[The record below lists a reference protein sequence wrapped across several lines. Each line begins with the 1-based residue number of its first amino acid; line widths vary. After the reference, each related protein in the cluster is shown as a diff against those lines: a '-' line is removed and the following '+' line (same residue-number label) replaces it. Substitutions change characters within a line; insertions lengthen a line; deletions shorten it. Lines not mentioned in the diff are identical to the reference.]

1 MDISGWK
8 LAGAIDYTF
17 RPGVVVPRFTS
28 FYVSPDVNAFRARTV
43 TPHGGQGLM
52 VQGNYK
58 GRLSARGELLQL
70 VDTTGR
76 VANSINYAGNPS
88 AAQQYLRV
96 TELMYHP
103 AAPPP
108 GLATNADEFEFIEL
122 KNTGPMAISLA
133 GVRFTNGIEFNF
145 TGSAVSSLAP
155 GASTLVVRNV
165 PAFTS
170 RYGSGLS
177 VAGQY
182 SGYLDNKGE
191 NIRLE
196 DASGEKI
203 LDFNYDN
210 QWYPITDGAGF
221 SLVIVNET
229 APWDTWGLKSS
240 WRPSGSFGGSPG
252 QVDLAAGS
260 QPGILITEALTHTN
274 LPALDQIEVFNPT
287 TNAVDINGW
296 YLTDDFLTPGKFRI
310 HGRAPRADR
319 PSDVLPA
326 GARCRSSARP
336 PLARPHR
343 T

>member
-1 MDISGWK
+1 MVLRKPQRLRLHRQCQPARRLALERAGDMQYVRGTVALNPASGTQAEEYIELYTPNNFELDTSGWK

-17 RPGVVVPRFTS
+17 RPAVVVPRFTS

-103 AAPPP
+103 AAAPP

-145 TGSAVSSLAP
+145 TGSAVSCLAP
-155 GASTLVVRNV
+155 GASTLVVR
-165 PAFTS
+165 
-170 RYGSGLS
+170 
-177 VAGQY
+177 
-182 SGYLDNKGE
+182 
-191 NIRLE
+191 
-196 DASGEKI
+196 
-203 LDFNYDN
+203 
-210 QWYPITDGAGF
+210 
-221 SLVIVNET
+221 
-229 APWDTWGLKSS
+229 
-240 WRPSGSFGGSPG
+240 
-252 QVDLAAGS
+252 
-260 QPGILITEALTHTN
+260 
-274 LPALDQIEVFNPT
+274 
-287 TNAVDINGW
+287 
-296 YLTDDFLTPGKFRI
+296 
-310 HGRAPRADR
+310 
-319 PSDVLPA
+319 
-326 GARCRSSARP
+326 
-336 PLARPHR
+336 
-343 T
+343 